1 MGSMSSTRAG
11 SRLEANL
18 RTTGEVRLIPYIMAG
33 YPDAAGSIAQG
44 RAYARSGAAAI
55 EIGIPFSDPLADGPA
70 VQRAGEVALAGGMT
84 VAGALEVAR
93 AVAEEGVPVVFMT
106 YLNPVLAHDTRRFAA
121 EAAEAGVA
129 GVIIPDLPAE
139 ESEPVTG
146 WLRSAGLDTIFLV
159 APTSPDSRLFS
170 IAERCT
176 GFVYCVTLRGVTG
189 ARAELAQGL
198 DQLLERVRRS
208 TSLPVAAGFGISR
221 PEHLAALRGK
231 ADAAIV
237 ASALLDRVH
246 RGLDPLPLLE
256 ELLAG
261 CR

>member
-1 MGSMSSTRAG
+1 MSSTRES
-11 SRLEANL
+11 SRLEASV
-18 RTTGEVRLIPYIMAG
+18 RTAGEVRLIPYVMAG
-33 YPDAAGSIAQG
+33 YPDVAGSISQG
-44 RAYARSGAAAI
+44 RAYARAGAAAV

-70 VQRAGEVALAGGMT
+70 VQHAAEVALAGGMS
-84 VAGALEVAR
+84 VDGALEVAR
-93 AVAEEGVPVVFMT
+93 AVAGEGVPVVLMT
-106 YLNPVLAHDTRRFAA
+106 YVNPVLAHDTRRFAA

-159 APTSPDSRLFS
+159 APTSPDSRLIS

-189 ARAELAQGL
+189 ARVELASGL
-198 DQLLERVRRS
+198 DQLLERVRR
-208 TSLPVAAGFGISR
+208 TTPLPVAAGFGISR

-237 ASALLDRVH
+237 ASALLDRV
-246 RGLDPLPLLE
+246 RQGVDPVPFME